1 MEDDDF
7 ERPLGERKAEFDA
20 GLAEPPEWLG
30 PSKEP
35 TTTHPNTQPR
45 DPLRPLGHAG
55 YNRRSAPLVDQV
67 TNSWRNEEKAS
78 AYYISAAEDEGHELR
93 FCDPEEEGSC
103 PNTSISLLQSRR
115 FRRICAV
122 IVAMILVMWY
132 AWRYAVPY
140 LRQEWEYKQG
150 FLSSQSDG
158 TYGLARAGDFEGT
171 AIKWI
176 DPALVPGG
184 EADPEGKRRLV
195 FVGDIHGCK
204 EELLELL
211 KKVHFNTA
219 TDHLIPTGDVISK
232 GPDNA
237 GVLDELIR
245 LKAESPRGNHED
257 RILEAAKT
265 LRLTDVDDEGLSV
278 TSKGSK
284 KDRKLLKHL
293 KRRHMQY
300 LRDMPLM
307 LRIPALPQVTDS
319 SWRKDNGRITEEMIV
334 VHGGLVPHLPLKKQ
348 DPYFVMNMRSIDHIT
363 HVPSALHQTKK
374 GKSRPWMQIW
384 NWYNDRLARGR
395 STKGYHLYT
404 KEQYEA
410 EQAESRQSWLDG
422 IWGVVAGSKKK
433 VARPQVAVYGH
444 DSKKGLQLHRWSKGL
459 DSGCVKGGQLT
470 ALVLDAQGNTEVV
483 QVECKDRFSSPHQL
497 NGHASSSR
505 SPLSSTASPPE
516 DDDEGAELANGLLD
530 EEDPLHEDGSNLD
543 ESNSFKPKP
552 KAAAHSSL
560 TARFLSSPFARSR
573 TASPVPDPSNPT
585 TNTILSYP
593 KNPTNAGGDLQSTKD
608 ASTSDWYI
616 EGPGR
621 RVGYDN
627 LTAIDWIYEYN
638 KERTRL
644 RQLTVNAPGILG
656 QVKSILDASQIW
668 LVLVATGIAVGSIAA
683 GIDVASDWMGDL
695 KQGMCSNV
703 QDGGKFYLS
712 RPFCCWGVN
721 SYAECHD
728 WRTWSTMLGVN
739 NRAGSYI
746 IEYIAFVLL
755 SVAFATCASTLVNK
769 YSLYAKQSGI
779 PEIKTVLGGFVI
791 RRFLGAWT
799 LVVKS
804 LGLCLAVASGM
815 WLGKEGPLVHVA
827 CCCANVFM
835 KLFAPST
842 ISANEARK
850 REAFS
855 AAAASGISVAFGSP
869 IGGVLFSLEQLSYYF
884 PDKTMWASFVCA
896 MVAAVT
902 LQAFDPFRTGKLV
915 LYQVSYHSGW
925 HAFELVPF
933 ALIGILGGLYGAMFI
948 KLNMRI
954 ASWRASARNMFV
966 QRPVL
971 EVLIVALATA
981 LISFPITFL
990 RAQSNELVEHLF
1002 AECKDIQDDYLGL
1015 CRAGIANTG
1024 VIFALI
1030 LSGLLGFLLTTV
1042 TFGLQI
1048 PAGILLPS
1056 MAIGATYGRVVGLVM
1071 EVWQQQHPNFIAF
1084 STCEPDIPCVTP
1096 GTYAVIGAASALAG
1110 ATRMTVSIVV
1120 IMFELT
1126 GALTYVLPI
1135 MIAVMLSKWVGDA
1148 FGKRG
1153 IYESW
1158 ISIQGYPFLDNKI
1171 DDAVVPDVPVNNIMT
1186 RVEDLIC
1193 ITATGHTISSLQEL
1207 LQEHQFRGYPVIAS
1221 LRDPT
1226 LLGYISRTELAFAL
1240 STAVAPSPSGRAL
1253 PPETECFF
1261 AHQPLADPT
1270 ITLDLRPWMDQTPI
1284 TLNSR
1289 TSFQLVRDMFE
1300 KLGLR
1305 YLVFTDRGELAGL
1318 LTKKD
1323 LWYVLNEGDVGGRG
1337 YGAGVLR
1344 EEVEGREDER
1354 ELLGGEED
1362 EDGDGR
1368 RRDG

>member
-1 MEDDDF
+1 
-7 ERPLGERKAEFDA
+7 
-20 GLAEPPEWLG
+20 
-30 PSKEP
+30 
-35 TTTHPNTQPR
+35 
-45 DPLRPLGHAG
+45 
-55 YNRRSAPLVDQV
+55 
-67 TNSWRNEEKAS
+67 
-78 AYYISAAEDEGHELR
+78 
-93 FCDPEEEGSC
+93 
-103 PNTSISLLQSRR
+103 
-115 FRRICAV
+115 
-122 IVAMILVMWY
+122 
-132 AWRYAVPY
+132 
-140 LRQEWEYKQG
+140 
-150 FLSSQSDG
+150 
-158 TYGLARAGDFEGT
+158 
-171 AIKWI
+171 
-176 DPALVPGG
+176 
-184 EADPEGKRRLV
+184 
-195 FVGDIHGCK
+195 
-204 EELLELL
+204 
-211 KKVHFNTA
+211 
-219 TDHLIPTGDVISK
+219 
-232 GPDNA
+232 
-237 GVLDELIR
+237 
-245 LKAESPRGNHED
+245 
-257 RILEAAKT
+257 
-265 LRLTDVDDEGLSV
+265 
-278 TSKGSK
+278 
-284 KDRKLLKHL
+284 
-293 KRRHMQY
+293 
-300 LRDMPLM
+300 
-307 LRIPALPQVTDS
+307 
-319 SWRKDNGRITEEMIV
+319 
-334 VHGGLVPHLPLKKQ
+334 
-348 DPYFVMNMRSIDHIT
+348 
-363 HVPSALHQTKK
+363 
-374 GKSRPWMQIW
+374 
-384 NWYNDRLARGR
+384 
-395 STKGYHLYT
+395 
-404 KEQYEA
+404 
-410 EQAESRQSWLDG
+410 
-422 IWGVVAGSKKK
+422 
-433 VARPQVAVYGH
+433 
-444 DSKKGLQLHRWSKGL
+444 
-459 DSGCVKGGQLT
+459 
-470 ALVLDAQGNTEVV
+470 
-483 QVECKDRFSSPHQL
+483 
-497 NGHASSSR
+497 
-505 SPLSSTASPPE
+505 
-516 DDDEGAELANGLLD
+516 
-530 EEDPLHEDGSNLD
+530 
-543 ESNSFKPKP
+543 
-552 KAAAHSSL
+552 
-560 TARFLSSPFARSR
+560 
-573 TASPVPDPSNPT
+573 
-585 TNTILSYP
+585 
-593 KNPTNAGGDLQSTKD
+593 
-608 ASTSDWYI
+608 
-616 EGPGR
+616 
-621 RVGYDN
+621 
-627 LTAIDWIYEYN
+627 
-638 KERTRL
+638 
-644 RQLTVNAPGILG
+644 
-656 QVKSILDASQIW
+656 
-668 LVLVATGIAVGSIAA
+668 
-683 GIDVASDWMGDL
+683 
-695 KQGMCSNV
+695 
-703 QDGGKFYLS
+703 
-712 RPFCCWGVN
+712 
-721 SYAECHD
+721 
-728 WRTWSTMLGVN
+728 
-739 NRAGSYI
+739 
-746 IEYIAFVLL
+746 
-755 SVAFATCASTLVNK
+755 
-769 YSLYAKQSGI
+769 
-779 PEIKTVLGGFVI
+779 
-791 RRFLGAWT
+791 
-799 LVVKS
+799 
-804 LGLCLAVASGM
+804 
-815 WLGKEGPLVHVA
+815 
-827 CCCANVFM
+827 
-835 KLFAPST
+835 
-842 ISANEARK
+842 
-850 REAFS
+850 
-855 AAAASGISVAFGSP
+855 
-869 IGGVLFSLEQLSYYF
+869 
-884 PDKTMWASFVCA
+884 MWASFVCA

-990 RAQSNELVEHLF
+990 RAQSSELVEHLF

-1171 DDAVVPDVPVNNIMT
+1171 DDAVVPDVPVHNIMT

-1207 LQEHQFRGYPVIAS
+1207 LQGHQFRGYPVIAS

-1261 AHQPLADPT
+1261 SHQPLADPT

-1344 EEVEGREDER
+1344 EEVEDREDER
-1354 ELLGGEED
+1354 GLLGGEED